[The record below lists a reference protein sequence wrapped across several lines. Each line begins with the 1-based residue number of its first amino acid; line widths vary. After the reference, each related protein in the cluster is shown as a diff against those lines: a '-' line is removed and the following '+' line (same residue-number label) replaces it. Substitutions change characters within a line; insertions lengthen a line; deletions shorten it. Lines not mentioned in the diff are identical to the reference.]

1 MVRTVPNT
9 ISRRTITQ
17 QRPPQYSPSPACTD
31 PLLLNRNNLNRF
43 FDRSLNN
50 YPHPS
55 PSNPTPSIE
64 DPITTQNSSIKPI
77 AKSHFLGVLI
87 PKYDP
92 PSIKEPSTGLQRRQK
107 TLISSVHRFSKNH
120 HQHNQPMK
128 KKKKKTPKHTNRQR
142 RVGSISRDSSVEIN
156 HSEEVVSDQQFN
168 RLLNLDQVVVDH
180 QKFRKGDA
188 VFVVPDI
195 GDEEGPEQ
203 DLEVERYWLALIKE
217 IKTRRSFEDEDR
229 LETDPRTAVFLK
241 VEWFYRLDDFEN
253 SMKNNPVFRKIVGK
267 LKKIGFRSN
276 QNKLRSNDFR
286 FQDKELIRTDHSS
299 IIHINSLA
307 GKADIYKFDDQVSPQ
322 NNQCPIFERCCWQT
336 LEKKAINHSRIDD
349 NHMLQSIGVDRFYYR
364 LHLRLNHPP
373 RRTLSRKNSGQQ
385 SNGLFETINLTPNDQ
400 FGCKCTKVYDPR
412 SEMMIYDFEGSEW
425 VHLSCLITH
434 LTDHQHEDSSTTR
447 DLVHHAIK
455 DLQVRLESMKM
466 KAHAQCDMLQ
476 IKAALLQIL
485 IPSSATT
492 IGTHLSFGSRFFNN
506 RSLCLLRGFYYSLAG
521 QFC

>member
-17 QRPPQYSPSPACTD
+17 QQQPQYSPSPACTD
-31 PLLLNRNNLNRF
+31 PLLNRNNLNRF
-43 FDRSLNN
+43 FDRSLNT

-87 PKYDP
+87 PKHNP
-92 PSIKEPSTGLQRRQK
+92 PSIKEPSTGLRRRQK

-128 KKKKKTPKHTNRQR
+128 KKKKTPKYNNRQR
-142 RVGSISRDSSVEIN
+142 RKTR
-156 HSEEVVSDQQFN
+156 
-168 RLLNLDQVVVDH
+168 
-180 QKFRKGDA
+180 
-188 VFVVPDI
+188 PDI

-286 FQDKELIRTDHSS
+286 FQDKELIRTDHST

-385 SNGLFETINLTPNDQ
+385 SNGLFEFINLTPNDQ

-434 LTDHQHEDSSTTR
+434 LTDHQHEDSTTTR
-447 DLVHHAIK
+447 DLVHHAIN

-466 KAHAQCDMLQ
+466 KTHAQCDMLQ

-492 IGTHLSFGSRFFNN
+492 VGTHLSFGSRFFNN
-506 RSLCLLRGFYYSLAG
+506 RSLCLLRGFLYSLAG